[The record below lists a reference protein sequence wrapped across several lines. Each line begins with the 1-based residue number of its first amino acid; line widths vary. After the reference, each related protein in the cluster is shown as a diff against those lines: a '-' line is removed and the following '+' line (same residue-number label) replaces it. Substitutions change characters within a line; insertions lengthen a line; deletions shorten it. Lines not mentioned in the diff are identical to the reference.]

1 MTREF
6 TLHFRKAG
14 LQTTVQDL
22 GRPGYQAQGVPVG
35 GALDQTAARVANWL
49 VGNAPGAPV
58 LEITYSGP
66 ELTIGG
72 ACQLALTGAD
82 LAARL
87 NGQPVPR
94 YQTVPVAAGATLTF
108 GRLVAGCRAYLAVG
122 GAWQVPLWL
131 GSRSALPSAP
141 AATPDSLIRKDS
153 SLRIQGQVFI
163 APRTAPARLVPA
175 LPPHLRVRVLPG
187 PEFGEFSVL
196 SIGYFLSRAYQLTPE
211 ASRMGYRL
219 RGPAPAE
226 LRLPG
231 RELISSGIV
240 PGTVQVTS
248 AGQPV
253 LLLAD
258 AQTTGGYY
266 RLATVISADLDAVAQ
281 LKPGDTLAFAL
292 VGPEEAQAALLARR
306 RQWAALAPG
315 RTEDW

>member
-1 MTREF
+1 MTQEI

-22 GRPGYQAQGVPVG
+22 GRPGYQAQGVPAG

-49 VGNAPGAPV
+49 VGNAPGEPV
-58 LEITYSGP
+58 LEITYAGP
-66 ELTIGG
+66 ELTISG

-82 LAARL
+82 LGARL

-122 GAWQVPLWL
+122 GAWQVRTWL
-131 GSRSALPSAP
+131 GSRGALLAAA
-141 AATPDSLIRKDS
+141 AATPDGLIGKGSRVR
-153 SLRIQGQVFI
+153 LQAQTFI
-163 APRTAPARLVPA
+163 VPRTAPAGLVPP
-175 LPPHLRVRVLPG
+175 LPTHLRVRVLPG
-187 PEFGEFSVL
+187 PEFGEFSAL
-196 SIGYFLSRAYQLTPE
+196 SIGYFFSRDYQLTPA

-219 RGPAPAE
+219 RGPAPTE
-226 LRLPG
+226 LRPPG

-240 PGTVQVTS
+240 PGTVQITS

-258 AQTTGGYY
+258 AQTTGGYC
-266 RLATVISADLDAVAQ
+266 RLATVIGADLDAVAQ
-281 LKPGDTLAFAL
+281 LKPGDTLAFTL
-292 VGPEEAQAALLARR
+292 VGLEEAQAALLTRR
-306 RQWAALAPG
+306 QQWAALERLPG
-315 RTEDW
+315 ESQ

>member
-1 MTREF
+1 MTKEI
-6 TLHFRKAG
+6 TLHFRKPG

-22 GRPGYQAQGVPVG
+22 GRPGYQARGVPIG

-49 VGNAPGAPV
+49 VGNALGEPV

-66 ELTIGG
+66 ELTISG

-94 YQTVPVAAGATLTF
+94 YQTVSVEAGATLTF

-122 GAWQVPLWL
+122 GAWQVRPWL
-131 GSRSALPSAP
+131 GSRSALPPAA
-141 AATPDSLIRKDS
+141 AATPDSFIRKGS
-153 SLRIQGQVFI
+153 SLRIQAQTFVI
-163 APRTAPARLVPA
+163 PRVAPAALVPT
-175 LPPHLRVRVLPG
+175 LPSHVRVRALPG
-187 PEFGEFSVL
+187 PEFGEFSAL
-196 SIGYFLSRAYQLTPE
+196 AIGYFFSRDYQLTPE

-219 RGPAPAE
+219 HGPAPVE
-226 LRLPG
+226 PRPG
-231 RELISSGIV
+231 RELISSGTV

-292 VGPEEAQAALLARR
+292 VSLEEAQAALLAQRQ
-306 RQWAALAPG
+306 QWAALESLHG
-315 RTEDW
+315 ETQ

>member
-1 MTREF
+1 MTKEI
-6 TLHFRKAG
+6 TLYFRKPG

-35 GALDQTAARVANWL
+35 GALDRTAARVANWL
-49 VGNAPGAPV
+49 VGNAPGEPV

-66 ELTIGG
+66 ELTISSV
-72 ACQLALTGAD
+72 CQLALTGAD

-94 YQTVPVAAGATLTF
+94 YQTVLVEAGATLTF
-108 GRLVAGCRAYLAVG
+108 GRLMAGCRAYLAVG
-122 GAWQVPLWL
+122 GAWQVRSWL
-131 GSRSALPSAP
+131 GSRSALPPAA
-141 AATPDSLIRKDS
+141 AATPDSFISKGS
-153 SLRIQGQVFI
+153 SLSIQRQTFI
-163 APRTAPARLVPA
+163 LPRTAPTDLVPA
-175 LPPHLRVRVLPG
+175 LPPRVRVRVLSG
-187 PEFGEFSVL
+187 PEFGEFSAL
-196 SIGYFLSRAYQLTPE
+196 AIGYFFSRDYQLTPE

-219 RGPAPAE
+219 RGPVPAE
-226 LRLPG
+226 LRPG
-231 RELISSGIV
+231 RELISAGIV

-292 VGPEEAQAALLARR
+292 VSLEEAQAALLAWR
-306 RQWAALAPG
+306 RQWGALEPP
-315 RTEDW
+315 RDENY